1 VLLLSEKDSKTCPAM
16 TGRVGEHLFHG
27 ECTVLV
33 GADKCDGRFTVGVI
47 GARGAYRLVEGKALS
62 DEKAQASLL
71 RVVAKGRAV
80 EAASERWKEALG
92 KHSFGESIR
101 NARSWPGLEGAPT
114 LVQLTV
120 TGVGI
125 GGPWVAISHGT
136 VAAMVGAFGMGD
148 PVAFV
153 LDGRSYLRFDVAYCT
168 DCGDVA
174 TELYLVDAGKL
185 VLVLRS
191 TANNN

>member
-1 VLLLSEKDSKTCPAM
+1 MFAFVTASLLASALSAAPQATADGQGPHRFELVSLAYGQSADGTAKRDAGETCLYGRHDPGLRVLLLSEKDSKTCPAM

-80 EAASERWKEALG
+80 EAVKS
-92 KHSFGESIR
+92 
-101 NARSWPGLEGAPT
+101 PT
-114 LVQLTV
+114 LCK
-120 TGVGI
+120 
-125 GGPWVAISHGT
+125 SHF
-136 VAAMVGAFGMGD
+136 A
-148 PVAFV
+148 
-153 LDGRSYLRFDVAYCT
+153 
-168 DCGDVA
+168 
-174 TELYLVDAGKL
+174 
-185 VLVLRS
+185 
-191 TANNN
+191 